1 MRLQVEPTQLGRI
14 DKSSLFLRTP
24 AATPERFMNRI
35 QSSKRRVLIKIRD
48 DG

>member
-14 DKSSLFLRTP
+14 NRASLCLRTP
-24 AATPERFMNRI
+24 AATPTGFMNGI
-35 QSSKRRVLIKIRD
+35 QSPKRRVLIKIQD